1 MLLDIDSCSETVAV
15 HQLALMS
22 ETAHPRVSVVLP
34 TFNGEDDL
42 RRMLPKLL
50 EQDFDGGV
58 EICAIDSSS
67 ADGTVALLKEVGA
80 RVEVIPQAEFSH
92 GPTRNHCALSA
103 RGEFLVFMSQDV
115 MPAHK
120 SFLSELIG
128 AFEDERVAGAYSRVL
143 PHPDD
148 DPLTARTVLDL
159 PESSE
164 QAFVRDL
171 DSVQGLWELDP
182 DERIRY
188 LRFNNVAS
196 AIRTSV
202 FGEFPFPPTAF
213 AEDFA
218 WASRVLSRGWRIA
231 YVPTS
236 VVQHAHAYTLR
247 SAYERYR
254 VDAAFHRQA
263 HGWLVRPSAFSAMRG
278 FLYEVREDIRYVRR
292 HHCKTSTLL
301 RSPGLRAA
309 QVLGQYAG
317 SHGWGDED
325 LLTAELLED

>member
-1 MLLDIDSCSETVAV
+1 MI
-15 HQLALMS
+15 
-22 ETAHPRVSVVLP
+22 LP

-42 RRMLPKLL
+42 RRMLPKLQD
-50 EQDFDGGV
+50 QDFDGGV

-67 ADGTVALLKEVGA
+67 KDGTVAVLEEVGA
-80 RVEVIPQAEFSH
+80 RVEVIPQSEFSH
-92 GPTRNHCALSA
+92 GPTRNRCALAA

-115 MPAHK
+115 MPAHRE
-120 SFLSELIG
+120 FLTELVA
-128 AFEDERVAGAYSRVL
+128 AFDDERVAGAYSRVL

-148 DPLTARTVLDL
+148 DALTARTVLDL

-164 QAFVRDL
+164 EPFVRDL
-171 DSVQGLWELDP
+171 DAVRGLWELDP
-182 DERIRY
+182 DERVRY

-196 AIRTSV
+196 AIRTEV
-202 FGEFPFPPTAF
+202 FRDFPFPPTAF

-236 VVQHAHAYTLR
+236 VVQHAHSYDLR
-247 SAYERYR
+247 SAYKRYR

-263 HGWLVRPSAFSAMRG
+263 HGWLVRPSAFSAVRG
-278 FLYEVREDIRYVRR
+278 FLYEVREDYRFVRR
-292 HHCKTSTLL
+292 NGHSASILL

-325 LLTAELLED
+325 ILTPELLED